1 MSSWPVVGG
10 FFQVYN
16 ALYGSLR
23 KQSSIIQVHD
33 GQSLL
38 QCVSLNEAKNKEI
51 LTVHLDVKIFAKT
64 DTQPPLEARVSLRMV
79 SEDSDRVV
87 EYVKKVFSS
96 RGEGLN
102 THDKEAFESL
112 TKKLIEESAELNRE
126 PRQEVSVFPLR
137 QGGKGKNVTWADP
150 LTS

>member
-16 ALYGSLR
+16 ALYGRLR
-23 KQSSIIQVHD
+23 KKSSIIQVHD

-51 LTVHLDVKIFAKT
+51 LTAELVVKIFAET

-79 SEDSDRVV
+79 SKDSDRVV
-87 EYVKKVFSS
+87 EYVERVFSS
-96 RGEGLN
+96 RGEGLDAY
-102 THDKEAFESL
+102 DKEAFESL
-112 TKKLIEESAELNRE
+112 RKK
-126 PRQEVSVFPLR
+126 
-137 QGGKGKNVTWADP
+137 TD
-150 LTS
+150 

>member
-51 LTVHLDVKIFAKT
+51 LTVHLDVKILPKPT
-64 DTQPPLEARVSLRMV
+64 LNPL
-79 SEDSDRVV
+79 
-87 EYVKKVFSS
+87 
-96 RGEGLN
+96 
-102 THDKEAFESL
+102 
-112 TKKLIEESAELNRE
+112 
-126 PRQEVSVFPLR
+126 
-137 QGGKGKNVTWADP
+137 
-150 LTS
+150 